1 MVFLH
6 FLQNSENCQKTF
18 VVERHDIQRMC
29 VIEPS
34 GPNKLC
40 IHRSVVNQWLQNCS
54 PPMVQTNR
62 EPMASAQK
70 TFRVS
75 LIINEVPQI
84 HDPKQTAGN
93 SHFLFRHMAALW
105 FCLCL
110 DGLGI
115 EAVFAPMQYSVLGCA

>member
-1 MVFLH
+1 MTFNECVSLSQAVRANFAFTDPSLT
-6 FLQNSENCQKTF
+6 SGCKT
-18 VVERHDIQRMC
+18 V
-29 VIEPS
+29 PLPWS
-34 GPNKLC
+34 NK
-40 IHRSVVNQWLQNCS
+40 
-54 PPMVQTNR
+54 NR

-84 HDPKQTAGN
+84 HDPKQTVGN
-93 SHFLFRHMAALW
+93 SHFLFRHIAALW